1 VALSPF
7 LRVGLPAIR
16 AIRDALD
23 AGDLTASLDAAQG
36 LIGLGEGLT
45 PSGDDFIGGM
55 LFGMACLRAAERLS
69 PRFPPESLRR
79 FLTHVRQRTNRL
91 SHTLMCDYAIGQGP
105 EALHHL
111 ARALLAGE
119 AVEDIRHLAFDVIRI
134 GHSTGWDTLAG
145 LWMTLNLVTANAV
158 RPTGAVSRSRP
169 GARRIGDHGSQTEDR
184 TGQRR
189 SSAA

>member
-1 VALSPF
+1 MLASPALEPADIAIGRQAVALSPF

-23 AGDLTASLDAAQG
+23 AGDLAASLDAAQG

-55 LFGMACLRAAERLS
+55 LFGMACLRAADRLS

-79 FLTHVRQRTNRL
+79 FLTHVRQGTGRL

-111 ARALLAGE
+111 ARALLAG
-119 AVEDIRHLAFDVIRI
+119 
-134 GHSTGWDTLAG
+134 
-145 LWMTLNLVTANAV
+145 
-158 RPTGAVSRSRP
+158 
-169 GARRIGDHGSQTEDR
+169 
-184 TGQRR
+184 
-189 SSAA
+189 